1 MTRDR
6 GSASLTIVLLAPL
19 LLVLMFAG
27 FQAAMWNHT
36 RTEAR
41 VIARETAV
49 LVARDRL
56 PAAQAAAAAS
66 ASLAHDSVLT
76 RFDVAVDTTGDRRG
90 CHDHRRCAWR
100 ACVAPRHRCGSSWR
114 SRSRDGSR
122 CDDARVTEVKP
133 NALGLVLIAPVAVAL
148 AMLILWIG
156 RKVDTDAQVQ
166 AASSAAAQAAARQR
180 SPISSRRRCAVDG
193 CS

>member
-1 MTRDR
+1 VTGDTERQDR
-6 GSASLTIVLLAPL
+6 GSASLTIVLLAPV

-56 PAAQAAAAAS
+56 PAPRAVSAAS

-76 RFDVAVDTTGDRRG
+76 GAVVSIDTTATAVVVTITGDAPGVLRGTSAPVRVTVAVPLEG
-90 CHDHRRCAWR
+90 W
-100 ACVAPRHRCGSSWR
+100 VS
-114 SRSRDGSR
+114 
-122 CDDARVTEVKP
+122 
-133 NALGLVLIAPVAVAL
+133 L
-148 AMLILWIG
+148 
-156 RKVDTDAQVQ
+156 
-166 AASSAAAQAAARQR
+166 
-180 SPISSRRRCAVDG
+180 
-193 CS
+193 

>member
-1 MTRDR
+1 VSAGADVRDR

-56 PAAQAAAAAS
+56 PPAQAAAS
-66 ASLAHDSVLT
+66 ASAALAHDSVLT
-76 RFDVAVDTTGDRRG
+76 RFDVAVDTTGTVVVVTITGDAPGVLRG
-90 CHDHRRCAWR
+90 TSA
-100 ACVAPRHRCGSSWR
+100 AV
-114 SRSRDGSR
+114 
-122 CDDARVTEVKP
+122 RVV
-133 NALGLVLIAPVAVAL
+133 VAVPREGWVAL
-148 AMLILWIG
+148 
-156 RKVDTDAQVQ
+156 
-166 AASSAAAQAAARQR
+166 
-180 SPISSRRRCAVDG
+180 
-193 CS
+193 

>member
-1 MTRDR
+1 MSAADNARDR

-56 PAAQAAAAAS
+56 PAPQAVAAAS
-66 ASLAHDSVLT
+66 TSLANDSVLT
-76 RFDVAVDTTGDRRG
+76 DVSISVDTTATVVIVTITGDAPGVLRG
-90 CHDHRRCAWR
+90 TS
-100 ACVAPRHRCGSSWR
+100 APV
-114 SRSRDGSR
+114 
-122 CDDARVTEVKP
+122 RVT
-133 NALGLVLIAPVAVAL
+133 VAVAL
-148 AMLILWIG
+148 EGWVSL
-156 RKVDTDAQVQ
+156 
-166 AASSAAAQAAARQR
+166 
-180 SPISSRRRCAVDG
+180 
-193 CS
+193 